1 MFDVTQILS
10 DVLNGSGN
18 GSGNADVDLS
28 DIL

>member
-1 MFDVTQILS
+1 MLDVTQILS

-18 GSGNADVDLS
+18 ESGNTDVDVS